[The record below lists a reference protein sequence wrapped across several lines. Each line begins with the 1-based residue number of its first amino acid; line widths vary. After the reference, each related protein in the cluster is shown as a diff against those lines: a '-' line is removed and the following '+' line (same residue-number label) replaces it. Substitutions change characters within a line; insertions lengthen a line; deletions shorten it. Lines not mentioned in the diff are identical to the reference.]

1 MLGIDV
7 ETDSETGS
15 AQMPEG
21 HSRVVALASQG
32 TTVVCGLA
40 SAHDRPTGMLMLLR
54 ANTLATEAQLPV
66 QVRASLYILV
76 HPITVV
82 STV

>member
-7 ETDSETGS
+7 ETDTETGS

-21 HSRVVALASQG
+21 HPRVVALACQG
-32 TTVVCGLA
+32 ATVVCGLA
-40 SAHDRPTGMLMLLR
+40 SGFDRPTGMLMLLR

-66 QVRASLYILV
+66 QVRA
-76 HPITVV
+76 
-82 STV
+82 